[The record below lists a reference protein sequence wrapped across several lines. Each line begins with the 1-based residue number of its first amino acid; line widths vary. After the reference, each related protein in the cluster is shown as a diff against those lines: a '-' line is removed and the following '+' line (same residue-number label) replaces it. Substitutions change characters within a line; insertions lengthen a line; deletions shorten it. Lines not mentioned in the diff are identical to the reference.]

1 MKCKRIFASISAASI
16 MAVSSTNVSAVAPE
30 GYDVNNDGRVNIADA
45 VAISMALSGNS
56 KASDNTALDVN
67 NNGVVDHLDYMSIM
81 AYIAMVGDV
90 TITMQ

>member
-1 MKCKRIFASISAASI
+1 
-16 MAVSSTNVSAVAPE
+16 
-30 GYDVNNDGRVNIADA
+30 
-45 VAISMALSGNS
+45 MALSGNS

-81 AYIAMVGDV
+81 AYVAMVGDV

>member
-1 MKCKRIFASISAASI
+1 
-16 MAVSSTNVSAVAPE
+16 MAVSSMNVSAVAPE

-67 NNGVVDHLDYMSIM
+67 NNGNGSHTYGIIIGSEILQF
-81 AYIAMVGDV
+81 AYSNNYL
-90 TITMQ
+90 

>member
-1 MKCKRIFASISAASI
+1 MKCKRIFASISAAAI
-16 MAVSSTNVSAVAPE
+16 MAVSSMNVSAVAPE
-30 GYDVNNDGRVNIADA
+30 GYDVNNDGSVNIADA

-56 KASDNTALDVN
+56 KACDNTALDVN

-81 AYIAMVGDV
+81 AYVSMVGDV

>member
-1 MKCKRIFASISAASI
+1 
-16 MAVSSTNVSAVAPE
+16 MAVSSMNVSAVAPE

-67 NNGVVDHLDYMSIM
+67 NNGVRIGPIIM
-81 AYIAMVGDV
+81 QFAYSNMYL
-90 TITMQ
+90 